1 MTVYINNDQACYD
14 RTVFLMALLAF
25 QWIRLSPGM
34 DFAIENTLQPAT
46 HDKNLA
52 FGLSVEK

>member
-1 MTVYINNDQACYD
+1 
-14 RTVFLMALLAF
+14 MALLAF

-34 DFAIENTLQPAT
+34 DFTIENTLHPAT

-52 FGLSVEK
+52 FRLSVEK

>member
-1 MTVYINNDQACYD
+1 
-14 RTVFLMALLAF
+14 MALLAF